1 MFLQLLLK
9 RLDHTTIM
17 DDHGEN
23 SAAKS
28 HIRRIDIMF
37 DVATA
42 GRKYCVTQE
51 RDDLQSLVLG
61 FEHQPDKV

>member
-1 MFLQLLLK
+1 
-9 RLDHTTIM
+9 M

-23 SAAKS
+23 NAAKS

-37 DVATA
+37 DVAA
-42 GRKYCVTQE
+42 ARRKHCVTQE

-61 FEHQPDKV
+61 FKHQADKV